1 MLIEVSKQEGEAL
14 QYACVMND
22 LSCLVME
29 TPITGIVK
37 VRIRD
42 RGREISPALA
52 YRLKGVA
59 EQRMRYD
66 RERILEADLLQEPNN
81 NVLVLV
87 ENIEDLPR

>member
-22 LSCLVME
+22 LSCLVMQ

-42 RGREISPALA
+42 RGREISPALS

-59 EQRMRYD
+59 EQKMRYD

-81 NVLVLV
+81 VLVLV

>member
-1 MLIEVSKQEGEAL
+1 MLIEVSKQEGQAL
-14 QYACVMND
+14 LYACAMND
-22 LSCLVME
+22 LNCLVME
-29 TPITGIVK
+29 TPIIGIVK

-59 EQRMRYD
+59 EQKMRYD

-81 NVLVLV
+81 VLVLV